1 MNIKECFEN
10 RLLRR
15 GRTDVLKS
23 KKASEADDSI
33 EKAMSFINKVSQIL
47 NKI

>member
-1 MNIKECFEN
+1 MNIKECFEK
-10 RLLRR
+10 RLLKK
-15 GRTDVLKS
+15 GRADLLKS

-47 NKI
+47 NGN